1 MKDRYRLLLLYSVY
15 CIMTYTVVDIK
26 KKLNEGNTRVV
37 FENVSPEIHGGRFP
51 IKRVLNGEV
60 KIFAELFTDGH
71 NLISGKILYRNIN
84 EKEWKES
91 ELIPIGNEGYKG
103 SFIVDTL
110 GVWEYTLIG
119 WIDEFATWQM
129 NLSNRLSGDNNI
141 AVELKTGMRYL
152 SSITNNVPKN
162 IGEKLKKTLKEI
174 TNKNKVNAL
183 NAALDK
189 SLLPI
194 MVKYGKRKNLSVYE
208 NNLKIIVEP
217 EIAGFSA
224 WYEMFPRSNWGDC
237 KGHAT
242 FKTVEKRLDYI
253 NDMGFNILYFPPI
266 HPIGK
271 LFRKGKNNSVKAE
284 KNDVGSPWAIG
295 GKQGGHKAVLP
306 QLGSLKEFKHLVKI
320 AKKKG
325 IFIALDIAYQCSPD
339 HPYVK
344 EHSEWFKKRPDNT
357 IQYAENPPKKYQDIY
372 PFDFSTEHWQEL
384 WEELKSIVLFWIN
397 NGVTIFRVDNPH
409 TKSLSFWEWLI
420 TEIKKENPETI
431 FLAEAFTRPRMM
443 YRLAKL
449 GFSQSYTYFAWRN
462 TKSELINYL
471 NELNN
476 NDKIDYYRP
485 NFWPNTPDIL
495 NEFLQHRDRNA
506 FKVRFIL
513 AALLSPNYGIYGP
526 AFELCENIPIKE
538 YSEEYMNSEKYEI
551 CKWNIDNKRS
561 ISHFISKVNGIRNNN
576 SIYRSN
582 INFEFLNI
590 DNENLLAFARYSDDF
605 SDIHIIIINIDTN
618 WKQAGWLELPID
630 KFNIERGKPYQVYDQ
645 LNNNYYIWNDNKN
658 YIELNPK
665 NKIAHVFEI
674 RKLKKTEK
682 NFDYYI

>member
-1 MKDRYRLLLLYSVY
+1 
-15 CIMTYTVVDIK
+15 MTYTVVEIK
-26 KKLNEGNTRVV
+26 KKLNEGNARVV
-37 FENVSPEIHGGRFP
+37 FENVSPEIHSGRFP
-51 IKRVLNGEV
+51 IKRVINREV
-60 KIFAELFTDGH
+60 KVFAELFTDGH

-84 EKEWKES
+84 EKKWKET
-91 ELIPIGNEGYKG
+91 ELIPIGNEGYEG
-103 SFIVDTL
+103 TFIVDTL
-110 GVWEYTLIG
+110 GIWEYTLIG

-129 NLSNRLSGDNNI
+129 NLGKRLSGDSNI
-141 AVELKTGMRYL
+141 TVELETGVRYL
-152 SSITNNVPKN
+152 HSIINNVPDSIEK
-162 IGEKLKKTLKEI
+162 KLKKTVKEI
-174 TNKNKVNAL
+174 INKNKINAL

-208 NNLKIIVEP
+208 KDLQIMVEP

-224 WYEMFPRSNWGDC
+224 WYEMFPRSNWGEC
-237 KGHAT
+237 KGHST

-253 NDMGFNILYFPPI
+253 KDMGFNVLYLPPV

-271 LFRKGKNNSVKAE
+271 QFRKGKNNSVNADRG
-284 KNDVGSPWAIG
+284 DVGSPWAIG
-295 GKQGGHKAVLP
+295 GKQGGHKAVLSK
-306 QLGSLKEFKHLVKI
+306 LGSLDDFKHLVKR
-320 AKKKG
+320 AKQKG
-325 IFIALDIAYQCSPD
+325 IFIALDLAYQCSPD

-344 EHSEWFKKRPDNT
+344 EHSEWFKKRSDNT

-372 PFDFSTEHWQEL
+372 PFDFSTVHWKEL

-420 TEIKKENPETI
+420 IEIKKKHPETV

-462 TKSELINYL
+462 TKRELINYL
-471 NELNN
+471 NELND

-495 NEFLQHRDRNA
+495 NEFLQHRGSNA
-506 FKVRFIL
+506 FKIRFIL

-526 AFELCENIPIKE
+526 VFELCENIPIKE
-538 YSEEYMNSEKYEI
+538 GSEEYMNSEKYEI
-551 CKWNIDNKRS
+551 RKWDVDDKKS
-561 ISHFISKVNGIRNNN
+561 ISGFIGKVNGIRNNN
-576 SIYRSN
+576 IIYQSN

-590 DNENLLAFARYSDDF
+590 DNESLLAFARYNDYF
-605 SDIHIIIINIDTN
+605 SDIHIIIINLDAN
-618 WKQAGWLELPID
+618 WKQSGWLELPID
-630 KFNIERGKPYQVYDQ
+630 KFNIEREKPYQVYDK
-645 LNNNYYIWNDNKN
+645 LNNNYYIWNGSKN
-658 YIELNPK
+658 YIELNPES
-665 NKIAHVFEI
+665 KIAHVFEI
-674 RKLKKTEK
+674 RKLKRTEE
-682 NFDYYI
+682 NFDYYV